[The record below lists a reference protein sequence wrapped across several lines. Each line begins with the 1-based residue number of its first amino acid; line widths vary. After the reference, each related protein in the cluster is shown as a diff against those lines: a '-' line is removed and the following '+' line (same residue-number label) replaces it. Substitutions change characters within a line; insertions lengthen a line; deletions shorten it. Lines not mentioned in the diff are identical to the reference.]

1 MTSVTSQNSSNAVDL
16 LTIDAN
22 DQPPVSRINDV
33 NRARGIVAQ
42 LIYANRER
50 NRVNTAIQGAMDGN
64 PPFSRQKLQSQGQL
78 WRTNVNWME
87 AKALKSAA
95 LCPYYDL
102 FASNKYYF
110 EVRTEL
116 GNLDQQEMW
125 SNYITEIQD
134 EVLKGWSG
142 FDFNLQAMLDNM
154 VGFGKGFLMWMDKS
168 DWHFKFISQF
178 KVLVPN
184 GTDGYSEDLEVVVL
198 RQACR
203 VDQLW
208 KPIRNPDAANAM
220 GWNRRATLTA
230 IANAVPEFVTGQAGM
245 QWNYD
250 QVQQMM
256 RDHDISMG
264 VRCAT
269 VQAAHI
275 LVKEFDGRVSH
286 YICTENGVG
295 PTQQSPGLPGENDFM
310 CKRVGAFDSF
320 SSVLATFF
328 LETLDGSWNGAAG
341 LGNQIY
347 APIEAKN
354 RLRCAEVDAAF
365 IRGAITLQAKSASAT
380 QKVGLIQMGAFNI
393 IPDGFD
399 VQQSTIMGDIAGLI
413 SVQRDLDELIA
424 SNTGVYRQRLD
435 KPQGNPRTAREVT
448 LDAQDSATLSN
459 SAINRFYGNLDRFGT
474 ELFRRLKKDS
484 DFKKKLESKGVPL
497 ECLDHI
503 KYVRAFR
510 NIGNGSM
517 FMRQQVFQTTGP
529 LVPMMNEKGRN
540 NWLSENIAAQAGQDA
555 SARWNPQ
562 PDPSALP
569 DDQVAIATGQ
579 VADMKIGVPAVVTA
593 SQNPVIFA
601 STFIDAGEQS
611 LASIQHGGHP
621 VEVLAFMPLDLHAIA
636 SHLQRMASDPS
647 RQPAVQALSQRFES
661 LGKATNE
668 LQSQVQKIH
677 DQQQQYQ
684 QAAQPDNPEAQAL
697 MMKTQT
703 EMGVTTAKA
712 QHGMQLSEAKQQHHA
727 SMQEQK
733 QQHSQA
739 LQEQKQ
745 AHTQALQ
752 TMKQQHDMALAVQ
765 KQKFDEALAAEKSK
779 HERSETKKA

>member
-22 DQPPVSRINDV
+22 DQAPTSRIKDV
-33 NRARGIVAQ
+33 NQARSIVSS

-50 NRVNTAIQGAMDGN
+50 NRVNTAIQGAFDGN
-64 PPFSRQKLQSQGQL
+64 PPFSRQKLQSNGQL

-110 EVRTEL
+110 QVRTVL
-116 GNLDQQEMW
+116 GNLDQQEAW
-125 SNYITEIQD
+125 SNYITEAFD
-134 EVLKGWSG
+134 WLLKGWSG
-142 FDFNLQAMLDNM
+142 FDFNMQSMLNDM
-154 VGFGKGFLMWMDKS
+154 VGFGKGFLMWTDKS
-168 DWHFKFISQF
+168 EWHFKYLNQF

-184 GTDGYSEDLEVVVL
+184 GTDGYSEDLEVVVI
-198 RQACR
+198 RQPYR
-203 VDQLW
+203 LDQLW
-208 KPIRNPDAANAM
+208 KPIKNPSAAEAM
-220 GWNRRATLTA
+220 GWNRMATLTA
-230 IANAVPEFVTGQAGM
+230 IANAVPEFVTGAAGM

-256 RDHDISMG
+256 RDHDISTG

-269 VQAAHI
+269 VQAAHT
-275 LVKEFDGRVSH
+275 LVKEFDGKVSH

-295 PTQQSPGLPGENDFM
+295 PTQKSPGHPGENDFM
-310 CKRVGAFDSF
+310 CKRPSAFDGF
-320 SSVLATFF
+320 SSIISTFF

-354 RLRCAEVDAAF
+354 RLRNAEVDAAF
-365 IRGAITLQAKSASAT
+365 IRGAITLQAKNASAT

-424 SNTGVYRQRLD
+424 SNTGVYKQRLD

-474 ELFRRLKKDS
+474 ELFKRVKKDPEFVSRLKA
-484 DFKKKLESKGVPL
+484 KGVPL
-497 ECLDHI
+497 QCLDAI
-503 KYVRAFR
+503 EYVRAFR

-540 NWLSENIAAQAGQDA
+540 NWLSENIASQAGQDA
-555 SARWNPQ
+555 AERWNPQ

-569 DDQVAIATGQ
+569 DDQTALATGQ

-593 SQNPVIFA
+593 SQNPVTFA
-601 STFIDAGEQS
+601 NVFLDAGEQS
-611 LASIQHGGHP
+611 IASIQHGGHP

-636 SHLQRMASDPS
+636 SHLQRMQTDPS
-647 RQPAVQALSQRFES
+647 RKAALDALSKRFEA
-661 LGKATNE
+661 LGQATNQ
-668 LQSQVQKIH
+668 LQSQVQQVH
-677 DQQQQYQ
+677 DQQQQDQ

-727 SMQEQK
+727 TMQEQK
-733 QQHSQA
+733 QQHSQMM
-739 LQEQKQ
+739 QEQKLG
-745 AHTQALQ
+745 HDQ
-752 TMKQQHDMALAVQ
+752 TLKTLKQGHEMQLAEQ
-765 KQKFDEALAAEKSK
+765 KQKFDEALAAEKAK
-779 HERSETKKA
+779 HENSTTKP